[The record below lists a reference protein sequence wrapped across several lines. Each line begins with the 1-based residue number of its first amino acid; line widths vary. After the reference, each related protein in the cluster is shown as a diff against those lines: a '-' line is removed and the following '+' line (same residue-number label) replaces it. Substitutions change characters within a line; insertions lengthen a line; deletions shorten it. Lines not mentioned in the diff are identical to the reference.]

1 MERYPFHTDQ
11 LIEICQ
17 ENDVQM
23 LGVFGSMAR
32 GESTK
37 QSDVDL
43 LVRFSRP
50 KGLLAMVRLERELSE
65 AIGRKVDLLTE
76 AAVSPYIRDR
86 ILNDLVV
93 IYGSRRC
100 CLSSPYFGCY

>member
-93 IYGSRRC
+93 IYGSR
-100 CLSSPYFGCY
+100 